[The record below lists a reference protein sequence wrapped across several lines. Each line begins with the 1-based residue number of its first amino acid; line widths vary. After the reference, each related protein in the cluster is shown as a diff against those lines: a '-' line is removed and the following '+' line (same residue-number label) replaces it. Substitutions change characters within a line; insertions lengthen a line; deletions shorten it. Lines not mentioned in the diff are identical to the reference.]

1 MGVSS
6 QGVSNISTD
15 TNYTPAGARGAGIS
29 VSSPIGTTAIYGRAA
44 HRLCRLYLRRWKSRL
59 KCSLTRSICDIWV
72 SLPVSEKSQRP
83 TETE

>member
-29 VSSPIGTTAIYGRAA
+29 VSSPGSAIGTSAICNHSGPCRPHGGDRLNDLFISLAA
-44 HRLCRLYLRRWKSRL
+44 QLL
-59 KCSLTRSICDIWV
+59 
-72 SLPVSEKSQRP
+72 
-83 TETE
+83 